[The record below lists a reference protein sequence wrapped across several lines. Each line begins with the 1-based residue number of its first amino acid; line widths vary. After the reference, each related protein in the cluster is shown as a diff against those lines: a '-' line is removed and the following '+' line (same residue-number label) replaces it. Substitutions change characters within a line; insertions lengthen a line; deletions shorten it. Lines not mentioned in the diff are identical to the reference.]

1 MNGLEAL
8 QAMKEG
14 RIVAYRPQPKYSD
27 TRLFKYRSAYKHPG
41 NDSPKKIWMR
51 WTTSWVWK
59 EVEQPTIFWMEA
71 GDDFEIVEDE
81 E

>member
-8 QAMKEG
+8 QALKEG
-14 RIVAYRPQPKYSD
+14 KTVAYRTEPRFSD
-27 TRLFKYRSAYKHPG
+27 TRLFKYRSAYKEPR
-41 NDSPKKIWMR
+41 DTSPKKIWMR

-59 EVEQPTIFWMEA
+59 EVEQPVLFWMEA
-71 GDDFEIVEDE
+71 DDVFEIVEDE